1 MRKNLVVSLFQKCL
15 LRTWILTFAVSL
27 GGSEILSQ
35 TEEEKLLAEKKQ
47 TRFELLIKRQT
58 YRWTPYDYT
67 SFSEHSPLESSI
79 RTDSVK
85 QNQKVIVPLAFRY
98 DNLEKNFRIEISA
111 YEVELANANT
121 NLTQV
126 GPGGYQVRRQ
136 YFNPMIRS
144 EAEFNYYKIL
154 NLSPSWKLFAGA
166 GIRNINKYKYGYY
179 LREGGYQEYF
189 YTYGPQLVLATE
201 YKLWK
206 EVSVQWGLDL
216 FYTQGN
222 RFYKEQMYLPD
233 SITVSNGNAGLKG
246 IYRGY
251 ELDFSLSYR
260 IFETMKFFAGYN
272 YIYSYFSYYG
282 FNQTDFNFGNPQ
294 TNPFPTQQA
303 IGSPTISRP
312 VRSGNYE
319 ILQGFYL
326 GVAVGF

>member
-1 MRKNLVVSLFQKCL
+1 MRKNLIRFFFQKYRFGVCIL
-15 LRTWILTFAVSL
+15 LSAFFLV
-27 GGSEILSQ
+27 
-35 TEEEKLLAEKKQ
+35 EKDLLAQAIEEQTPVEKRQ
-47 TRFELLIKRQT
+47 PRFELLIKRQT
-58 YRWTPYDYT
+58 YRWIPYDYT

-85 QNQKVIVPLAFRY
+85 QNQKVIVPLTFRY
-98 DNLEKNFRIEISA
+98 DNVERNFRVEISA
-111 YEVELANANT
+111 YEIELANANT
-121 NLTQV
+121 NVTQA
-126 GPGGYQVRRQ
+126 GSGGYQVRRQ

-179 LREGGYQEYF
+179 LREGGYREYF
-189 YTYGPQLVLATE
+189 YTYGPQLVLNTE

-222 RFYKEQMYLPD
+222 RFYKEQMFLPD
-233 SITVSNGNAGLKG
+233 SIVVSNGNAGVKG

-251 ELDFSLSYR
+251 EIDLSLSYR
-260 IFETMKFFAGYN
+260 IFDTVKFFAGYN

-282 FNQTDFNFGNPQ
+282 FGQTDFNFGNPQ
-294 TNPFPTQQA
+294 TNPFPTQA
-303 IGSPTISRP
+303 IVAPTISRP